1 MLTKLGNKSE
11 VKENEPK
18 LFIIGE
24 NKIAVYL
31 VEGKFYATSSVCS
44 HMSGPLDK
52 GHLEDKY
59 TIVCPNHGA
68 RFDIRTGKSPENA
81 PIKAYDVYMKDDD
94 LYIEIIDEVNKES
107 DKCNCEDCKCEDEE
121 EKK

>member
-1 MLTKLGNKSE
+1 MLTKLTNKNE
-11 VKENEPK
+11 VIENTPK
-18 LFIIGE
+18 LVVLGE
-24 NKIAVYL
+24 KKIAIYL
-31 VEGKFYATSSVCS
+31 VEGKFYATSAVCS

-94 LYIEIIDEVNKES
+94 LYIELDTKEV
-107 DKCNCEDCKCEDEE
+107 DKCDCEDCKCEDKV